1 MTTGD
6 GEPTRVEGDPGYEPR
21 VDAQRCIGCGLCAD
35 MMAEVFALNDDK
47 FGIAYVHDADGWRG
61 TEEGATLLAETADNC
76 PVAAILL
83 HADET
88 VGPGGLPAGPDED
101 AD

>member
-1 MTTGD
+1 MTDTD
-6 GEPTRVEGDPGYEPR
+6 AESTDGYEPR

-47 FGIAYVHDADGWRG
+47 FGIAYVHDADGWKPD
-61 TEEGATLLAETADNC
+61 GATLLEETAENC

-83 HADET
+83 RADDE
-88 VGPGGLPAGPDED
+88 VGPGGLPQTDEA
-101 AD
+101 ADTTETSRG

>member
-1 MTTGD
+1 MTAGD

-35 MMAEVFALNDDK
+35 MMGEVFALNDDK

-61 TEEGATLLAETADNC
+61 TDGGATLLAETADNC

-83 HADET
+83 SADDT
-88 VGPGGLPAGPDED
+88 VGPGGLPAGPDEG